1 MKRTPISTLLVL
13 VSLVILACS
22 TVSLPSLTA
31 AEATPTFPSI
41 PTPPQITQPS
51 FEADTNT
58 PTNSGLENEN
68 LLAELPD
75 GFKVAYQAEQGNQ
88 TITEMVA
95 ESETVDEWTTMVTV
109 QVYLGQNNL
118 TPAQAQETLT
128 NDWFNACEN
137 SEVYPIADGQEN
149 GYDFA
154 LWQLYCPLNPATQLE
169 EYTYMKAIAGND
181 SFYLAQVAFRYE
193 PTEADVTQ
201 WMQYLKQVQVCD
213 SRLAAQACP

>member
-1 MKRTPISTLLVL
+1 MKRFPNTIIILTSVF
-13 VSLVILACS
+13 VLACS
-22 TVSLPSLTA
+22 SVTLPSLAT
-31 AEATPTFPSI
+31 ATPQTIITVPPM
-41 PTPPQITQPS
+41 PTEFLSQPQPETS
-51 FEADTNT
+51 
-58 PTNSGLENEN
+58 LENEN

-109 QVYLGQNNL
+109 QVYLGQNSL

-181 SFYLAQVAFRYE
+181 SFYLVQVAFRYE